1 MIQTI
6 EKINNINIHYQIK
19 GIENEK
25 AIVFIHGLSDDL
37 VFWEPL
43 VNEFPDYKRVSYDL
57 RGHGRSECKNDE
69 GSIDLYQE
77 DLYQLLNKL
86 NIKEAVFVGLSL
98 GGNIALKFAIEHPE
112 MTKGLILMSTFSQ
125 MTSKLI
131 NIFENFEKAIQNKY
145 ENFYDLIL
153 PFCLPLYMLKTHK
166 ELLDNLK
173 SEKAKTANIDGILG
187 GIHAGP
193 NFNVSNELSKIECPT
208 LIFAGSDDEI
218 TPIELQEIIHK
229 NIKNSKMIIFPN
241 TCHNVLI
248 GKNKAKI
255 NSLIKEFLKEVY

>member
-69 GSIDLYQE
+69 ASIDLYQE

-125 MTSKLI
+125 MTPKLI
-131 NIFENFEKAIQNKY
+131 NIFENFEKAIKNKY
-145 ENFYDLIL
+145 ENFYDLIDRMYAIETENED
-153 PFCLPLYMLKTHK
+153 YMLAIN
-166 ELLDNLK
+166 EEY
-173 SEKAKTANIDGILG
+173 EKAEE
-187 GIHAGP
+187 
-193 NFNVSNELSKIECPT
+193 V
-208 LIFAGSDDEI
+208 SDDSVGMI
-218 TPIELQEIIHK
+218 QNIIDFFDYGTDAK
-229 NIKNSKMIIFPN
+229 SMVKQIF
-241 TCHNVLI
+241 
-248 GKNKAKI
+248 
-255 NSLIKEFLKEVY
+255 